1 MIGGLFRWFGE
12 RGGKQRNESIL
23 AAAGLITGAAALD
36 LILGILIISGVNID
50 EGLKFFGVLKEGQ
63 TAAEVPWIP
72 VGDGLTSIMG
82 VLGIIVLGGLLFI
95 NSKRKA
101 E

>member
-1 MIGGLFRWFGE
+1 
-12 RGGKQRNESIL
+12 
-23 AAAGLITGAAALD
+23 
-36 LILGILIISGVNID
+36 
-50 EGLKFFGVLKEGQ
+50 VLEEGQ